1 MARVLVVEDDPA
13 IRQMLT
19 IALELEG
26 HVISSLGDG
35 AQVLPTLREAPE
47 RVVVL
52 LDLMMPRVNGWEV
65 CERLSAEPALA
76 ARHAIVVM
84 SAGLVPGQRLPDV
97 VRAALLKPFNLT
109 TVLAL
114 VEALSAEPETG
125 LCSAN
130 SMDSLANAASAHF

>member
-19 IALELEG
+19 FALELEG
-26 HVISSLGDG
+26 YVVSSLGDG
-35 AQVLPTLREAPE
+35 AQVMPTLQQTSE
-47 RVVVL
+47 RVIVL
-52 LDLMMPRVNGWEV
+52 LDLMMPRVTGWEV
-65 CERLSAEPALA
+65 CEQLASEPALA

-84 SAGLVPGQRLPDV
+84 SAGITPDQRFPDV

-114 VEALSAEPETG
+114 VETLSAEPESA
-125 LCSAN
+125 LCDLRAVGGE
-130 SMDSLANAASAHF
+130 APIHV

>member
-26 HVISSLGDG
+26 YVTSTLGDG
-35 AQVLPTLREAPE
+35 TEVVSTLRQTSE

-52 LDLMMPRVNGWEV
+52 LDLMMPRMSGWEV
-65 CERLSAEPALA
+65 CEQLGSEPALA

-84 SAGLVPGQRLPDV
+84 SAGITPGQRFPDV
-97 VRAALLKPFNLT
+97 VRAALLKPFNLNT
-109 TVLAL
+109 ALAL
-114 VEALSAEPETG
+114 VESLSAEPESALCG
-125 LCSAN
+125 LSGEAPVH
-130 SMDSLANAASAHF
+130 L

>member
-26 HVISSLGDG
+26 YVTSTLGDG
-35 AQVLPTLREAPE
+35 TEVVSTLRQTSE

-52 LDLMMPRVNGWEV
+52 LDLMMPRMSGWEV
-65 CERLSAEPALA
+65 CEQLGSEPALA

-84 SAGLVPGQRLPDV
+84 SAGITPGQRFPDV
-97 VRAALLKPFNLT
+97 VRAALLKPFNLNT
-109 TVLAL
+109 ALAL
-114 VEALSAEPETG
+114 VESLSAEPESALCG
-125 LCSAN
+125 LRGEAPV
-130 SMDSLANAASAHF
+130 HP

>member
-19 IALELEG
+19 LALEMEG
-26 HVISSLGDG
+26 HVTSALGDG
-35 AQVLPTLREAPE
+35 TEVVPTLRLAQE

-52 LDLMMPRVNGWEV
+52 MDLMMPRMTGWEV
-65 CERLSAEPALA
+65 CAQLADEPILA

-84 SAGLVPGQRLPDV
+84 SAGITPDERFPDM

-109 TVLAL
+109 TALSL
-114 VEALSAEPETG
+114 VEALSVEPEATACVAHSEAVG
-125 LCSAN
+125 LR
-130 SMDSLANAASAHF
+130 